1 MKKIFTLITAL
12 FAFAGMASAQ
22 DNYIISGEYNGWS
35 LTENCI
41 TFTEHDGG
49 YTATVAEFKTGQ
61 WGFKI
66 LKNPETIVD
75 GQWTDHQF
83 GIAKPIA
90 TNSDEDYSLGMNV

>member
-41 TFTEHDGG
+41 TFV
-49 YTATVAEFKTGQ
+49 YSCSFK
-61 WGFKI
+61 
-66 LKNPETIVD
+66 
-75 GQWTDHQF
+75 
-83 GIAKPIA
+83 
-90 TNSDEDYSLGMNV
+90 SD